1 MILIKQ
7 KSDIVGSLAS
17 TMCLVHC
24 IATPFLFMAQA
35 GMIESAEAQPKW
47 WGFLDMVFLGISFIA
62 IWWSGKATSK
72 KWMRN
77 ALWVSWAV
85 LALVIFNEKVAL
97 LPLMEQV
104 IYLPSTAL
112 VLLHLYNRKYC
123 NCGEAA
129 CCVDEK
135 LNS

>member
-1 MILIKQ
+1 
-7 KSDIVGSLAS
+7 
-17 TMCLVHC
+17 
-24 IATPFLFMAQA
+24 
-35 GMIESAEAQPKW
+35 
-47 WGFLDMVFLGISFIA
+47 
-62 IWWSGKATSK
+62 
-72 KWMRN
+72 
-77 ALWVSWAV
+77 
-85 LALVIFNEKVAL
+85 VIFNEKVAL